1 MKELN
6 LKGVKCPLNFV
17 KAKLAL
23 EKMAVGEE
31 LKIFVDLGESAE
43 SVIKSLLQEGY
54 MILSQNENTNLLE
67 LIVKVS

>member
-43 SVIKSLLQEGY
+43 SVTKSLLQEGY
-54 MILSQNENTNLLE
+54 IILSQKENADLHE

>member
-1 MKELN
+1 MNELN

-31 LKIFVDLGESAE
+31 MKILVDLGESAE
-43 SVIKSLLQEGY
+43 SVTKSLLQEGY
-54 MILSQNENTNLLE
+54 MILSQNENTDLLE